1 MIRFLIKTCWNYKIK
16 WHRLRLMEVRRSD
29 IVSWYLIF
37 LEVWKIIKL
46 SRWILEVAKGKHCC
60 PSLYPMYSQRKH
72 PSVWDVFV
80 MTEAGKVGKIERNL
94 RTGNAD
100 ILSQGIVWH
109 FLSCVLRL
117 VGWMAGRE
125 SEMCLG
131 EGSGHPESPVSS
143 CINEGMD
150 WLGNARD
157 TAECHLD
164 FKSADSKA
172 ISGKDQCGIAY

>member
-1 MIRFLIKTCWNYKIK
+1 
-16 WHRLRLMEVRRSD
+16 MEVHRSD
-29 IVSWYLIF
+29 KVSWYLIF
-37 LEVWKIIKL
+37 LEVWKTISHISK
-46 SRWILEVAKGKHCC
+46 WILEVARANIAVHH
-60 PSLYPMYSQRKH
+60 SHVFTPMYAQRKH

-172 ISGKDQCGIAY
+172 ISGKDQWGIAY